1 MRNDARIVMNTIPLI
16 FNQRAIDRTVLG
28 GTENE
33 SRVSMPVSCIILN
46 RSGNQYRNL
55 VFDTLVGQGFEKII
69 CIESGDSSNNLDE
82 LSLQYPT
89 VKFLIPHE
97 EVTPGDMLNL
107 GIAEC
112 TSPFALVV
120 QDDLCTQDFQFSVN
134 LAQKLV
140 EKNSF
145 CVCPRLFSSTLQ
157 VLPVHYMPNVKKSE
171 FTVDSSLSMASG
183 TKTFYASDWAGF
195 YNREKY
201 MQLGGADYT
210 ITSPYWQKMDL
221 FFRSWLWGENTCIDT
236 SFSLTYSG
244 ALPEENQTVD
254 YSYLRFYLK
263 NLLPVFR
270 GDHAEILLSSFFA
283 FKSRSSCSFRNA
295 VSLFSDARDWTGK
308 NMYRFKMDAVQL
320 IQDWEKLGD

>member
-1 MRNDARIVMNTIPLI
+1 MNTIPLI
-16 FNQRAIDRTVLG
+16 FNQRAISRTVLG

-33 SRVSMPVSCIILN
+33 SHVLMPVSCIILN
-46 RSGNQYRNL
+46 RSGNQYRNM
-55 VFDTLVGQGFEKII
+55 VFDSLEGHGFEKII
-69 CIESGDSSNNLDE
+69 CIESNDSNKSMDE
-82 LSLQYPT
+82 LSLQFPT
-89 VKFLIPHE
+89 VKFVIPHE

-112 TSPFALVV
+112 PSPYALVV
-120 QDDLCTQDFQFSVN
+120 QDDLCTQDFQFTVN

-157 VLPVHYMPNVKKSE
+157 VLPVNFIPNVKKSE
-171 FTVDSSLSMASG
+171 FTVDSSLSMATG

-195 YNREKY
+195 YNKEKF
-201 MQLGGADYT
+201 MELGGADYT
-210 ITSPYWQKMDL
+210 ITSSYWQKLDL

-236 SFSLTYSG
+236 AFSLTYSDS
-244 ALPEENQTVD
+244 LPEENQTID
-254 YSYLRFYLK
+254 RSYLRFYMK
-263 NLLPVFR
+263 NILPVFR
-270 GDHAEILLSSFFA
+270 TDHAEIPASSFFA
-283 FKSRSSCSFRNA
+283 FKSRSSCSLRDA
-295 VSLFSDARDWTGK
+295 ISLFGDARNWTSK